1 MALKK
6 KKEYKN
12 GTSTEYHNIS
22 SITIIPTTVKEKV
35 VTKEA
40 TDEEKKKNPL
50 ARTEFTEKSVEK
62 YTMTVKVRSYVSEKI
77 RREDPNAF
85 LETFA
90 RYKDIDKKDFSS
102 TDLFAQAYA
111 LIKEDS
117 EFTDATDA

>member
-50 ARTEFTEKSVEK
+50 ARTEFTETSVEK

-85 LETFA
+85 LETFS
-90 RYKDIDKKDFSS
+90 RYKDIDKTDFSS

-117 EFTDATDA
+117 EFAEAENV

>member
-22 SITIIPTTVKEKV
+22 SITIVPITVKEKV
-35 VTKEA
+35 VTKEV

-50 ARTEFTEKSVEK
+50 ARTEFTETSVEK

-85 LETFA
+85 LETFS
-90 RYKDIDKKDFSS
+90 RHKDIDKTDFSS
-102 TDLFAQAYA
+102 TNLFAQAYA

-117 EFTDATDA
+117 EFEEAENV